1 MKKVLKKIFIDG
13 FTGMTQGMFV
23 TLIMG
28 TAFVQIGTWIG
39 GYIGAQFII
48 FGNIARLLTGAGIGV
63 GVASEKQI
71 AELIRKELLQEFD
84 TVVIRLQNMSVGTE
98 ELTGRMW
105 KLAGGSKDFD

>member
-39 GYIGAQFII
+39 GSER
-48 FGNIARLLTGAGIGV
+48 NLLYSAILPDCSPEPG
-63 GVASEKQI
+63 
-71 AELIRKELLQEFD
+71 
-84 TVVIRLQNMSVGTE
+84 
-98 ELTGRMW
+98 
-105 KLAGGSKDFD
+105 

>member
-1 MKKVLKKIFIDG
+1 MDKIEQKLYFDGGQNNMKKVLKKIFIDG

-63 GVASEKQI
+63 GVAAMFGADSLFRQ
-71 AELIRKELLQEFD
+71 Q
-84 TVVIRLQNMSVGTE
+84 
-98 ELTGRMW
+98 
-105 KLAGGSKDFD
+105 